1 MIISFCNI
9 SSSQFSE
16 HIDFAFNDILE
27 EIHNSP
33 NRVAIIVQDS
43 YFWVPQCTVQI
54 SKIILLIALN
64 ITNKFLLPPL
74 WFLESNSFQQSIKIC
89 CHLNL
94 AICFYTYK
102 RMKCQMILMVV
113 TSRFILFQNE
123 LSPWCIFLN
132 RFWIVLFS

>member
-27 EIHNSP
+27 EIHNS
-33 NRVAIIVQDS
+33 RVAIIVQDS

-74 WFLESNSFQQSIKIC
+74 
-89 CHLNL
+89 
-94 AICFYTYK
+94 
-102 RMKCQMILMVV
+102 
-113 TSRFILFQNE
+113 
-123 LSPWCIFLN
+123 
-132 RFWIVLFS
+132 